1 MGVATGLLT
10 GIRAGTRSNPKM
22 ADATTASATPATAAK
37 RKGKLAL
44 LLVLALLLLAGGAAA
59 WWWSTRAVAKPVLA
73 AAPLPPQYLALDPPF
88 VVNFEAEQMVRFLQ
102 ITVQLMSRDPH
113 TIELL
118 KSNDPVVR
126 DQLLMLFGNQKYEVL
141 STREGKEALRKQAL
155 ESVRTVI
162 SGAGGHPDRVEAVYF
177 TSFVMQ

>member
-1 MGVATGLLT
+1 
-10 GIRAGTRSNPKM
+10 M
-22 ADATTASATPATAAK
+22 ADATTASATPAPAAK

-59 WWWSTRAVAKPVLA
+59 WWWWNSRAVPKPVVA

-102 ITVQLMSRDPH
+102 VTVQLMSRDPH

-141 STREGKEALRKQAL
+141 STREGKESLRKQAL

-162 SGAGGHPDRVEAVYF
+162 SGAGGHPDHVEAVYF

>member
-1 MGVATGLLT
+1 
-10 GIRAGTRSNPKM
+10 M
-22 ADATTASATPATAAK
+22 ADATTATAQAAAPATK
-37 RKGKLAL
+37 RKGKLFL
-44 LLVLALLLLAGGAAA
+44 LLGVALVVLAGGGAGA
-59 WWWSTRAVAKPVLA
+59 WWWTSQKAPKPAAV

-102 ITVQLMSRDPH
+102 VTVQLMSRDPH

-141 STREGKEALRKQAL
+141 STREGKESLRKQAL
-155 ESVRTVI
+155 ESVRSVI
-162 SGAGGHPDRVEAVYF
+162 ASAGGHPDRVEAVYF

>member
-1 MGVATGLLT
+1 
-10 GIRAGTRSNPKM
+10 M
-22 ADATTASATPATAAK
+22 ADATTATAQSAAPATK
-37 RKGKLAL
+37 RKGKLFL
-44 LLVLALLLLAGGAAA
+44 LLGVALVVLAGGGAGA
-59 WWWSTRAVAKPVLA
+59 WWWTSQKAPKPAAV

-102 ITVQLMSRDPH
+102 VTVQLMSRDPH

-141 STREGKEALRKQAL
+141 STREGKESLRKQAL
-155 ESVRTVI
+155 ESVRNVI
-162 SGAGGHPDRVEAVYF
+162 GSAGGRPERVEAVYF

>member
-1 MGVATGLLT
+1 
-10 GIRAGTRSNPKM
+10 M
-22 ADATTASATPATAAK
+22 ADATTATAQSAAPATK
-37 RKGKLAL
+37 RKGKVFL
-44 LLVLALLLLAGGAAA
+44 LLGVALVVLASGGAGA
-59 WWWSTRAVAKPVLA
+59 WWWTSQKAPKPAAVAA
-73 AAPLPPQYLALDPPF
+73 TLPPQYLALDPPF

-102 ITVQLMSRDPH
+102 VTVQLMSRDPH

-141 STREGKEALRKQAL
+141 SSREGKESLRKQAL
-155 ESVRTVI
+155 ESVRSVI
-162 SGAGGHPDRVEAVYF
+162 ASAGGHPDRVEAVYF

>member
-1 MGVATGLLT
+1 
-10 GIRAGTRSNPKM
+10 M
-22 ADATTASATPATAAK
+22 ADATTAAPMPEAAAPK
-37 RKGKLAL
+37 RKGRLVVLLAVAVL
-44 LLVLALLLLAGGAAA
+44 LIGGAAGGA
-59 WWWSTRAVAKPVLA
+59 WWWTSHAAPKQPAV

-88 VVNFEAEQMVRFLQ
+88 VVNFEAEQSVRFLQ

-141 STREGKEALRKQAL
+141 STREGKESLRKQAL
-155 ESVRTVI
+155 ASVRSVI
-162 SGAGGHPDRVEAVYF
+162 GSTGGNPERVEAVYF